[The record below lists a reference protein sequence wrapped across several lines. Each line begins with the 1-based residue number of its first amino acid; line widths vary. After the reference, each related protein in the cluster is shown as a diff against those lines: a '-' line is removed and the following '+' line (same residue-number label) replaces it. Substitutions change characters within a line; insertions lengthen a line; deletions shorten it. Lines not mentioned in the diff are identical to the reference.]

1 MKRKITIMICVI
13 CCLGLVA
20 CGAKGEQ
27 SSNMAEKETT
37 VVQDKAVEEKVVED
51 NFEPTEEKENDN
63 ISPETEASDEII
75 EETMEEVIGDMDVA
89 ADGLTMADM
98 TEQVIGLDIPM
109 VTNEG
114 TDKETFDNFTVIFP
128 SPMFITE
135 YSDNGAR
142 ANLESIDFI
151 ITAVLTKS
159 EPSNNI
165 RENMGETQE
174 YIGENYV
181 LEKKAGR
188 NNKYGYQVSYD
199 IINITNNNRLMI
211 TVTINKIA
219 EYQEYCD
226 KLVDE
231 FSVAFEEAVRKNLE

>member
-1 MKRKITIMICVI
+1 MKKILLITTMML
-13 CCLGLVA
+13 CLALTA
-20 CGAKGEQ
+20 CGNK
-27 SSNMAEKETT
+27 NMEETQAINDTQKEVSVESTVTEKEIEE
-37 VVQDKAVEEKVVED
+37 VERIEEVES
-51 NFEPTEEKENDN
+51 TEE
-63 ISPETEASDEII
+63 I
-75 EETMEEVIGDMDVA
+75 IGDMDVA

-109 VTNEG
+109 IANEG
-114 TDKETFDNFTVIFP
+114 TDKETFKDFTVIFP
-128 SPMFITE
+128 SPMFITG
-135 YSDNGAR
+135 YSENGVEVD
-142 ANLESIDFI
+142 LEAIDFVL
-151 ITAVLTKS
+151 TAVLTVS

-181 LEKKAGR
+181 LEKTAGG
-188 NNKYGYQVSYD
+188 NDKYGYQMSYD
-199 IINITNNNRLMI
+199 IINTTNNNRLMI
-211 TVTINKIA
+211 TLTINKEA

>member
-1 MKRKITIMICVI
+1 MKRKIAIMICVI

-109 VTNEG
+109 IANEG
-114 TDKETFDNFTVIFP
+114 TDKETFKDFTVIFP
-128 SPMFITE
+128 SPMFITG
-135 YSDNGAR
+135 YSENGVEVD
-142 ANLESIDFI
+142 LEAIDFVL
-151 ITAVLTKS
+151 TAVLTTG

-165 RENMGETQE
+165 RESMGETQE

-181 LEKKAGR
+181 LEKRAGR
-188 NNKYGYQVSYD
+188 NDEYAYQMSYR
-199 IINITNNNRLMI
+199 IIDVTNNNKLMI
-211 TVTINKIA
+211 TLTVNKEA

>member
-1 MKRKITIMICVI
+1 MKKILLITTMML
-13 CCLGLVA
+13 CLALTA
-20 CGAKGEQ
+20 CGNK
-27 SSNMAEKETT
+27 NMEETQAINDTQKEVSVESTVTEKEIEE
-37 VVQDKAVEEKVVED
+37 VERIEEVES
-51 NFEPTEEKENDN
+51 TEE
-63 ISPETEASDEII
+63 I
-75 EETMEEVIGDMDVA
+75 IGDMDVA

-109 VTNEG
+109 IANEG
-114 TDKETFDNFTVIFP
+114 TDKETFKDFTVIFP
-128 SPMFITE
+128 SPMFITG
-135 YSDNGAR
+135 YSENGAR
-142 ANLESIDFI
+142 ADLEAIDFVL
-151 ITAVLTKS
+151 TAVLTVS

-181 LEKKAGR
+181 LEKTAGG
-188 NNKYGYQVSYD
+188 NDKYGYQMSYD
-199 IINITNNNRLMI
+199 IINTTNNNRLMI
-211 TVTINKIA
+211 TLTINKEA

>member
-1 MKRKITIMICVI
+1 MT
-13 CCLGLVA
+13 
-20 CGAKGEQ
+20 
-27 SSNMAEKETT
+27 EKETT
-37 VVQDKAVEEKVVED
+37 VIQDKAVEENVAED
-51 NFEPTEEKENDN
+51 NVEATEEKENDN

-75 EETMEEVIGDMDVA
+75 EETMEEVTGDIDVA

-109 VTNEG
+109 IANEG
-114 TDKETFDNFTVIFP
+114 TDKETFKDFTVIFP
-128 SPMFITE
+128 SPMFITG
-135 YSDNGAR
+135 YSENGVEVD
-142 ANLESIDFI
+142 LEAIDFVL
-151 ITAVLTKS
+151 TAVLTTG

-165 RENMGETQE
+165 RESMGETQE

-181 LEKKAGR
+181 LEKRAGR
-188 NNKYGYQVSYD
+188 NDEYAYQMSYR
-199 IINITNNNRLMI
+199 IIDVTNNNKLMI
-211 TVTINKIA
+211 TLTVNKEA

>member
-109 VTNEG
+109 LTNEG

-128 SPMFITE
+128 SPMFITG
-135 YSDNGAR
+135 YSDNGAS
-142 ANLESIDFI
+142 AKLESIDFEI
-151 ITAVLTKS
+151 QAVLTIG

-165 RENMGETQE
+165 REEMGESQE
-174 YIGENYV
+174 YIGNYV
-181 LEKKAGR
+181 LEKRAGR
-188 NNKYGYQVSYD
+188 NDNYAYQMSYR
-199 IINITNNNRLMI
+199 IINPTNNNKLMI
-211 TVTINKIA
+211 TLTINKEA